1 MFKSKFASLERIATY
16 VYIPIFNSLLL
27 TPVILLV
34 LIFLKLGW
42 YNYSWLLMQIASR
55 CYILYV
61 LSMYMTIIRLT
72 LFRSYRKTTCCWIII
87 WGPTIRAQR
96 QGKTT
101 SIVVSKQNDLVY
113 SISLPLLIQV
123 KFFYTGSLKYICFN
137 KMCFLSISF

>member
-1 MFKSKFASLERIATY
+1 MVVA
-16 VYIPIFNSLLL
+16 
-27 TPVILLV
+27 PVILFNV
-34 LIFLKLGW
+34 IFLKLGWYNFFCRVLGW